1 MAIKPTD
8 PVSWGPIGQEVYK
21 RSFSRAKQD
30 GTQETWYD
38 TVKRTV
44 EGNLGL
50 IDSKYHE
57 KDEKEKLFNLIYR
70 MDMLPAGRHL
80 WATGVP
86 GRQYL
91 NNCHSAAFNREDVSE
106 HFTFVFDELMK
117 GGGVGSNYSNKYIN
131 VYPPVY
137 SGVDLHIVC
146 TPSHPNYKDMAEFIS
161 PKYSNTDR
169 NKITLED
176 SREGW
181 CYGLRSLLRRA
192 WEGFAGPTIIDV
204 SMLRPKDAIL
214 RSFGGKSSGPEPL
227 ANMLTQVNKILASR
241 IGQRLTSLDIM
252 NIDHEISKAVV
263 AGGIRRSSR
272 MSIKHWADKDIF
284 HFIKCKKDKD
294 KQWTT
299 NISVEVDDEFFRALR
314 KGEFHAKKVI
324 KAISK
329 TVIRNGEPGA
339 WNSSLSA
346 VGEVEYPFTT
356 NPCGEIPFSPWDVCC
371 LGHINLERFVGRQ
384 TEALEAFR
392 LMTRFLIRAT
402 FGDILNAHQKEA
414 VQRNRRIGVGFFGYH
429 NWLAYRGVR
438 FSESHHKVEIREKLR
453 KFRDVCRA
461 EARKYAF
468 ELRIPEPIK
477 VTCIA
482 PTGTIS
488 NLPGATSGCQPIF
501 ARYFIRRVR
510 YSSNDDNLA
519 GLAAKGYHIED
530 SVNEPNTKIVSYYCK
545 DPIVDSCEKR
555 GVDPSVIEEQAEIS
569 LSDHMDVQKM
579 LQQEYADNAIS
590 YTINFNPAQVRAGD
604 IEKILKIHLPH
615 LKGTTLM
622 PEGNSRPQM
631 PLERIT
637 KEQFEEAQ
645 SKGLAM
651 VSDAERECQNGVCPI
666 K

>member
-1 MAIKPTD
+1 MANKSND
-8 PVSWGPIGQEVYK
+8 NVSWGPIGQEVYK
-21 RSFSRAKQD
+21 RSFSRTKAD
-30 GTQETWYD
+30 GTQESWYD

-50 IDSKYHE
+50 VDSKYHE
-57 KDEKEKLFNLIYR
+57 RDERDKLFNLIYS

-91 NNCHSAAFNREDVSE
+91 NNCHSAAFNRDDVSE

-131 VYPPVY
+131 IYPPIF
-137 SGVDLHIVC
+137 SLVDFHIVC
-146 TPSHPNYKDMAEFIS
+146 NPAHPNYQDFSKSLSTKFDHLER
-161 PKYSNTDR
+161 DR
-169 NKITLED
+169 FVVED
-176 SREGW
+176 SRQGW
-181 CYGLRSLLRRA
+181 CASLAQLLYAA
-192 WEGFAGPTIIDV
+192 WNGKDTPLIIDV
-204 SMLRPKDAIL
+204 SMLRPRDAIL

-227 ANMLTQVNKILASR
+227 VLMLLEVAKILKNR
-241 IGQRLTSLDIM
+241 FEQKLTSLDIM
-252 NIDHEISKAVV
+252 NIDHEISRAVV

-299 NISVEVDDEFFRALR
+299 NISVEVDDDFFRALR
-314 KGEFHAKKVI
+314 KGEYHAKKVL

-329 TVIRNGEPGA
+329 TVAKNGEPGV

-346 VGEVEYPFTT
+346 IGEVEYPFTT

-371 LGHINLERFVGRQ
+371 LGHINLERFVGKQ
-384 TEALEAFR
+384 TEAIDAFR

-453 KFRDVCRA
+453 KFKDVCRS

-468 ELRIPEPIK
+468 QLRIPEPIK

-510 YSSNDDNLA
+510 YSSNDDNLV
-519 GLAAKGYHIED
+519 GLAQKGYHIED
-530 SVNEPNTKIVSYYCK
+530 SVNEPNTKIVSYFCK
-545 DPIVDSCEKR
+545 DPIVDACEKR
-555 GVDPSVIEEQAEIS
+555 GIDPSVVEEQAEIS

-579 LQQEYADNAIS
+579 LQQEFSDNAIS

-622 PEGNSRPQM
+622 PEGDSRPQM
-631 PLERIT
+631 PLQRIT
-637 KEQFEEAQ
+637 KEEFEVAQ
-645 SKGLAM
+645 KAGLAM
-651 VSDAERECQNGVCPI
+651 VSDAERECASGACPI

>member
-1 MAIKPTD
+1 MVNKQNDT
-8 PVSWGPIGQEVYK
+8 VSWGPIGQEVFK
-21 RSFSRAKQD
+21 RSFSRSKPD
-30 GTQETWYD
+30 GTQESWYD

-44 EGNLGL
+44 EGNLAL
-50 IDSKYHE
+50 VDSKYHE
-57 KDEKEKLFNLIYR
+57 KDEKDKLFNLIYS

-80 WATGVP
+80 WATGVSK
-86 GRQYL
+86 RQYL
-91 NNCHSAAFNREDVSE
+91 NNCHSAGFCRDDVTE

-117 GGGVGSNYSNKYIN
+117 GGGVGSNYSNKHIN
-131 VYPPVY
+131 IYPPVY
-137 SGVDLHIVC
+137 SKVDLHIVC
-146 TPSHPNYKDMAEFIS
+146 TTSHPNYGDMTQHIS
-161 PKYSNTDR
+161 AKYASNDR
-169 NKITLED
+169 SRFVVED

-181 CYGLRSLLRRA
+181 CKALELVLKSA
-192 WEGFAGPTIIDV
+192 WYATTSTVILDV
-204 SMLRPKDAIL
+204 SMLRPRDAIL
-214 RSFGGKSSGPEPL
+214 RSFGGKSSGPQPL
-227 ANMLTQVNKILASR
+227 VEMLFRVVDTINKR
-241 IGQRLTSLDIM
+241 VGERLTSLDVM
-252 NIDHEISKAVV
+252 EIDHEISRAVV

-272 MSIKHWADKDIF
+272 MSIKYWGDKDIF
-284 HFIKCKKDKD
+284 HFIKCKRDKD
-294 KQWTT
+294 RQWTT

-314 KGEFHAKKVI
+314 KGDFHAKKVI

-329 TVIRNGEPGA
+329 TVVKNGEPGV

-346 VGEVEYPFTT
+346 IGEVEYPFTT

-371 LGHINLERFVGRQ
+371 LGHINLERFVGKQ
-384 TEALEAFR
+384 TEAIEAFR

-414 VQRNRRIGVGFFGYH
+414 VQRNRRIGVGFFGFH
-429 NWLAYRGVR
+429 NWLAYRSVR
-438 FSESHHKVEIREKLR
+438 FSESHHKVEIRERLR
-453 KFRDVCRA
+453 KFKDVCRT

-468 ELRIPEPIK
+468 QLRIPEPIK

-510 YSSNDDNLA
+510 YSSNDDNLV
-519 GLAAKGYHIED
+519 GLAKKGYHIED
-530 SVNEPNTKIVSYYCK
+530 SVNEPNTKIVSYFCK

-555 GVDPSVIEEQAEIS
+555 GIDPTVIEEQAEIS

-590 YTINFNPAQVRAGD
+590 YTINFNPSQVRAGD
-604 IEKILKIHLPH
+604 IEKVLKIHLPH
-615 LKGTTLM
+615 LKGTTLF
-622 PEGNSRPQM
+622 PDNNSRPQQ

-651 VSDAERECQNGVCPI
+651 VSDAERECASGACPI